1 MPPDCEVTKVEPE
14 GLSTVIYIK
23 NIKAFY
29 SNDRLIKELAS
40 ALKKKVTIRVDP
52 ASLTPIDEA
61 KQTIESL
68 VPKEADIRDITF
80 VP

>member
-1 MPPDCEVTKVEPE
+1 LHYKDIVKKISEIMPPDCEVTKVEPE

-40 ALKKKVTIRVDP
+40 ALKKTSA
-52 ASLTPIDEA
+52 ASPSSQRCA
-61 KQTIESL
+61 KSGSR
-68 VPKEADIRDITF
+68 P
-80 VP
+80 